1 MTRRSNALLFAVLLS
16 HVVEECSAFKGLPIM
31 SGVIRSSSS
40 SSHLDSTG
48 RDYLHEA
55 EYPGD
60 DFTHTLGFSDCDHQP
75 SKLQQIATN
84 TLKDVTRN
92 KLPVDTVSFS
102 IYSASAVVRRL
113 QQLCVSDLQLGYND
127 SSPHSMHALILT
139 PILILILI
147 LLLEWIFFI
156 EHCYHYLQNH

>member
-1 MTRRSNALLFAVLLS
+1 MTRRSNVLLFAVLLS

-92 KLPVDTVSFS
+92 KLPVDTVSFF
-102 IYSASAVVRRL
+102 ILSASAVVRRL
-113 QQLCVSDLQLGYND
+113 KQVCVSDLQLGYYD
-127 SSPHSMHALILT
+127 SFPNSMHALILT

-147 LLLEWIFFI
+147 LILDWIF
-156 EHCYHYLQNH
+156 